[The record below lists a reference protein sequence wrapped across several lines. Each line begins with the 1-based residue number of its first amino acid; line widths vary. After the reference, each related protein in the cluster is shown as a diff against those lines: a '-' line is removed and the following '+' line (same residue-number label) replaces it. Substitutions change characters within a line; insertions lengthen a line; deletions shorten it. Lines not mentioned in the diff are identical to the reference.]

1 MHMNQLGK
9 KRSRLGAFLD
19 NQEITQNDAAMRAG
33 VNKETMSKLCND
45 DEYVPTFRTISKI
58 MKTIREIKP
67 EANVSDF
74 FNI

>member
-1 MHMNQLGK
+1 MNQLGK